1 MEFKHF
7 FKELENNIQ
16 REWDDCGNTERA
28 FFFALF
34 DSQIR
39 LWKAAGYKKD
49 DAVKS
54 FKNEFPEMVQY
65 YMEEYFK
72 NN

>member
-1 MEFKHF
+1 MEFKNF
-7 FKELENNIQ
+7 FKKLETNMENG
-16 REWDDCGNTERA
+16 WDDCGNTERD

-39 LWKAAGYKKD
+39 LWRKAGYSKE
-49 DAVKS
+49 DAIES

-65 YMEEYFK
+65 YMEEFFK